1 MSKNPFIRWTIYVGV
16 ALVFAVVCGFLANWQ
31 FDRSEGRNAEIALV
45 EQNYERTPVP
55 FDEAVTNSDV
65 FDPQTEWLPVILE
78 GRYLPDEQLLARN
91 RPHGGSSAFEVLVP
105 FELTDGQ
112 IIIVNRGWVAPGEG
126 TLPEYIPEPPSGDSI
141 SVVVRLR
148 PSEMVPRSGM
158 GATEDD
164 ILTIKSINLPTI
176 AEHTGDNTI
185 TTVYGLMVTE
195 DPSVA
200 DVPHKVT
207 PPTEDPGPHL
217 SYAIQWIL
225 FAIMGFIFI
234 VYIIRTERAQRR
246 EDAGGEPV
254 KVKRRRD
261 KDAEQEDAL
270 LDA

>member
-16 ALVFAVVCGFLANWQ
+16 AIIFAIVCGFLANWQ
-31 FDRSEGRNAEIALV
+31 FDRSEGRNAEIAIV
-45 EQNYERTPVP
+45 EQNYERAPIP
-55 FDEAVTNSDV
+55 FDEAVADDDV
-65 FDPQTEWLPVILE
+65 FDPETEWLPVILE
-78 GRYLPDEQLLARN
+78 GRYLVDEQLLARN

-105 FELTDGQ
+105 FELTDGR

-126 TLPEYIPEPPSGDSI
+126 PLPDYIPEPPQGENVT
-141 SVVVRLR
+141 VVVRLR
-148 PSEMVPRSGM
+148 PSEMVPRSGR
-158 GATEDD
+158 GAPEGQVPT
-164 ILTIKSINLPTI
+164 INLPAI
-176 AEHTGDNTI
+176 AELTGENTV
-185 TTVYGLMVTE
+185 TSVYGLMVTE
-195 DPSVA
+195 DPAVA
-200 DVPHKVT
+200 DVPRKVD

-246 EDAGGEPV
+246 EDAGGAPAI
-254 KVKRRRD
+254 VKRRRD